1 MIPMDCDDY
10 ELQERIA
17 IILDDLCD
25 RATPEQVAKA
35 TEQAKH
41 ELKQRKANNDN

>member
-1 MIPMDCDDY
+1 MIPMDFDNY
-10 ELQERIA
+10 ELQERI
-17 IILDDLCD
+17 
-25 RATPEQVAKA
+25 AKA